1 MNRLVLAAAVFASIA
16 ATAMGVKSIA
26 TPSGVSPSPNDL
38 GSVEKADLVVVEK
51 SDRTLVLYRNG
62 RHLRAFPIALGSH
75 SIGRKQRADD
85 GKTPEGRYVLDRKDP
100 ASRHYKSIA
109 ISYPSAYDLE
119 IARKQHRDI
128 PTGAVVIHGQKPAF
142 KYFSSLT
149 RSLDWTD
156 GSIALSNGDMDAVW
170 AAVDAGTPIEIKP

>member
-1 MNRLVLAAAVFASIA
+1 MNRLVLAAAVFASVA
-16 ATAMGVKSIA
+16 ATAIGVKSVA
-26 TPSGVSPSPNDL
+26 TPSS
-38 GSVEKADLVVVEK
+38 GSSSRNGLVGIEKADLVVVEK
-51 SDRTLVLYRNG
+51 HERTLVLFRNG
-62 RHLRAFPIALGSH
+62 RYIRAFPIALGNH

-85 GKTPEGRYVLDRKDP
+85 GRTPEGKYVLDRKDP
-100 ASRHYKSIA
+100 TSDHYKSIG
-109 ISYPSAYDLE
+109 ISYPSAYD
-119 IARKQHRDI
+119 IAIAKKQHRDI

-142 KYFSSLT
+142 KYFSSVT